1 MSSYT
6 PSRFK
11 QPVSLELE
19 SLIPTGNITMYMSQQ
34 NNMNNNNNNS
44 NIFTDVLD
52 VGVLDSNVVSRQEF
66 GKMLLMDQMGS
77 HVPPSGIQFC
87 SDQYQNPNGF
97 LSLTGESTQDSEGN
111 SYGIGNV
118 VYDSKY
124 LKAVQQLLDEIVH
137 INKDWK
143 QQDFKQEC
151 MNDSQQVLM
160 ESEYRQDSSQLSAAE
175 KQDLEDKMIRLSSML
190 KEVDRRY
197 KQYYHQM
204 QIIIS
209 SFEVLAGCGAAK
221 AYTSLALQTI
231 SSRFRCLRDAI
242 DSQIKVISRSLGGID
257 SNGNGIA
264 ISRLKFVDQQL
275 RREKYDQKFG
285 MMDQHI
291 WRPQRGLP
299 ESCVSVLR
307 AWLFEHFLH
316 PYPKDSEKTMLAR
329 QTGLTKSQV
338 SNWFINARVR
348 LWKPM
353 VEEIYQEESADAA
366 MDSNSS
372 SETTPKKTSLDQPR
386 DMNPNA
392 ASSYQALHM
401 KTAGAIVNGL
411 DVITNP
417 IIDKGVSL
425 TLRLQHTDNSG
436 LPVLSSVENHHHG
449 LVDPRDVICDTPNL

>member
-6 PSRFK
+6 LNERFK

-34 NNMNNNNNNS
+34 NNMNNNNT
-44 NIFTDVLD
+44 IFTDVLD
-52 VGVLDSNVVSRQEF
+52 SNVVTRQEF

-97 LSLTGESTQDSEGN
+97 LSLADESTQDSEGN

-160 ESEYRQDSSQLSAAE
+160 ESEYRQDSSQLSAVE

-209 SFEVLAGCGAAK
+209 SFEVLARCGAAK

-316 PYPKDSEKTMLAR
+316 PRYPKDSEKTMLAR

-401 KTAGAIVNGL
+401 KTSGAIVNGL